1 LFALFVVLRFPNHS
15 PPIALLVQLEALN
28 EQVHQGCYIMFKP
41 MVQELLKIEQL
52 CQKKLNKIKTSFFM
66 KVE

>member
-1 LFALFVVLRFPNHS
+1 
-15 PPIALLVQLEALN
+15 LVQLEALN

-52 CQKKLNKIKTSFFM
+52 CQKKLNKIKTSFFT